1 MFSSKF
7 DGFLRKADSPAP
19 CTHPFFTPSKHKPF
33 DVKKMKTV
41 TFSIRLLCVLG
52 IIIVLISCGGN
63 KTEESSSAST
73 TKTPEVDIHTAV
85 VTDNLE
91 ALKQHIA
98 AGTNINEKDPFGGS
112 SPLIS
117 ASVFGKPEAAKILLD
132 AGADVNFQN
141 NDGSTAL
148 HTAAFFCHK
157 DIVAMLLE
165 KGADK
170 SLRNKFNATAYE
182 SVSVPFKDVKD
193 AYDMMGN
200 ILGPMGLKLDY
211 AHIEKT
217 RPEIA
222 EMLK

>member
-1 MFSSKF
+1 
-7 DGFLRKADSPAP
+7 
-19 CTHPFFTPSKHKPF
+19 
-33 DVKKMKTV
+33 MKTV

>member
-1 MFSSKF
+1 MFSRKF
-7 DGFLRKADSPAP
+7 DGFLRRADSPP
-19 CTHPFFTPSKHKPF
+19 PHIHPFFTPSKHKPF
-33 DVKKMKTV
+33 DAKKMKTV
-41 TFSIRLLCVLG
+41 IISIRILCVLG
-52 IIIVLISCGGN
+52 IIIVLASCGGN
-63 KTEESSSAST
+63 KTEEASSDGKA
-73 TKTPEVDIHTAV
+73 KAPDVDIHTAV
-85 VTDNLE
+85 VTGNMD

-117 ASVFGKPEAAKILLD
+117 ASVFGKPEAAKILID
-132 AGADVNFQN
+132 AGADINFQN

-170 SLRNKFNATAYE
+170 GIRNTYNATAYE
-182 SVSVPFKDVKD
+182 SVSLPFSQVKD

-200 ILGPMGLKLDY
+200 VLGPMGLKLDY